1 MLLLQIIMIF
11 DSNSDTLIL
20 NFTYPNIKYFFI
32 SLIHVLL
39 GPEMCKLKR
48 DAQSQSGYV
57 QLTAQSKVKHVKP
70 KSSGHHHHHSH
81 HQHGGSGLLFTNAL
95 GGTHKRTKSQDSRD
109 FLGLPMALVDKLNQ
123 QQLQHQ
129 QHQQMMIA
137 RASSKTMN
145 VGQSATLPLGSSSIY
160 SDNVTDI

>member
-1 MLLLQIIMIF
+1 
-11 DSNSDTLIL
+11 
-20 NFTYPNIKYFFI
+20 
-32 SLIHVLL
+32 
-39 GPEMCKLKR
+39 MCKLKR

-160 SDNVTDI
+160 SDNVINSFTTFTKSNLIILLIRFYLRSKKSQISRPLSNT